1 MTTIPKTLATSTQ
14 FADLGEAMLLKM
26 YRIMLLARSLDERMW
41 LLNRSGKVPFVVS
54 CQGHEAAQ
62 VGSAM
67 ALIPEQDF
75 LLPYY
80 RGLAT
85 VLTIGMTAREVMLGL
100 FARADDPNSGGR
112 QMPAHYSHRALRI
125 VSQSSVVG
133 TQIVHAAGIGL
144 AERIK
149 GGKAVAW
156 VSFGEGTTSQGDFHE
171 GLNLASVHKLPVIF
185 QCENNAY
192 AISVPMRKQMAVDSV
207 AQRAAAYGMPG
218 HSVDGTDP
226 VAMYLATREAVARA
240 RQGGGPTLI
249 EARCLRLTPHSS
261 DDNDRTY
268 RPSEELSDIRS
279 RDPLVTF
286 RARLWEQ
293 GLLDA
298 AREDQMRHEIE
309 QIVDDATS
317 YAEQAPKPSAD
328 SLMKHVYAA

>member
-1 MTTIPKTLATSTQ
+1 
-14 FADLGEAMLLKM
+14 
-26 YRIMLLARSLDERMW
+26 
-41 LLNRSGKVPFVVS
+41 
-54 CQGHEAAQ
+54 
-62 VGSAM
+62 
-67 ALIPEQDF
+67 
-75 LLPYY
+75 
-80 RGLAT
+80 
-85 VLTIGMTAREVMLGL
+85 
-100 FARADDPNSGGR
+100 
-112 QMPAHYSHRALRI
+112 
-125 VSQSSVVG
+125 
-133 TQIVHAAGIGL
+133 
-144 AERIK
+144 
-149 GGKAVAW
+149 
-156 VSFGEGTTSQGDFHE
+156 
-171 GLNLASVHKLPVIF
+171 
-185 QCENNAY
+185 
-192 AISVPMRKQMAVDSV
+192 
-207 AQRAAAYGMPG
+207 MPG

-328 SLMKHVYAA
+328 TLMKHVYAA